1 MLKSDVLDIVGL
13 CLLALF
19 GYAIWEPICLAV
31 FGVGALLM
39 SWQSVQASGDD
50 R

>member
-1 MLKSDVLDIVGL
+1 MSKSDALDIAGM

-19 GYAIWEPICLAV
+19 GYAIWPPVCLAV

-39 SWQSVQASGDD
+39 SWQSVQAAEGDK
-50 R
+50 